1 MGIKTGNPRG
11 RPKGATNKLTIAR
24 RTLAAKAGDRAAR
37 RINNA
42 FDGDSHEFLASV
54 YKDPTQPL
62 MKRIEAAKAAIQF
75 EKPKLGAIL
84 HGSDKDNPLFPT
96 HIEMRLVHSIG

>member
-11 RPKGATNKLTIAR
+11 RPKGSTSKVILAR

-37 RINNA
+37 RINNP

-54 YKDPTQPL
+54 YKDPMQPL

-75 EKPKLGAIL
+75 EKPKLGSII
-84 HGSDKDNPLFPT
+84 HGADADNPLFPT
-96 HIEMRLVHSIG
+96 HIELRLVHSTG